1 MELGINEVHFLEKF
15 EMPKSTQEKYK
26 ATNFPI
32 ILLKIGTWEKLL
44 RYEGELKAKCY
55 YSTKKI
61 AWEILENNLKSKME
75 IHFSD
80 IDAMRA
86 TMIENQPGTI
96 ELLLNKSPLFFRER
110 DPVPMRKTTW
120 EESFDFTQGQA
131 SIFRI
136 HHVTFPPGTLD
147 KHYETLLQSDSRLMD
162 ISKNVFPVIEFPY
175 FQPNNSNTS
184 NIQFGMGILPQSVP
198 SLEMSDPLPQML
210 APQYDPL
217 PQMFPPQYDQTNYN
231 LHSMHSNSIQ
241 MHDHSNSIQ
250 IHDSSLQNPGMH
262 YQQSST
268 VNNFGDTIE
277 TYGAP
282 NTLPMSD
289 QIPLMSNVMP
299 SIQEENV
306 QFNGAVNNNN
316 EILRNIEQHLF
327 SDESPM
333 VDFSD
338 NSLPHNQ
345 VSHNQDSYVNNT
357 FDDDHIPHE
366 CFNH

>member
-1 MELGINEVHFLEKF
+1 MELDINELHFLERF

-32 ILLKIGTWEKLL
+32 ILLKIGTWEKVL

-55 YSTKKI
+55 YSNKKI
-61 AWEILENNLKSKME
+61 VWEILENNLKSKME

-86 TMIENQPGTI
+86 TMIENQPGTL

-110 DPVPMRKTTW
+110 DPVPMRKIVW
-120 EESFDFTQGQA
+120 DESFDFTQGQA

-136 HHVTFPPGTLD
+136 HHVTFPPGALD
-147 KHYETLLQSDSRLMD
+147 KNYEMLLQSDSRLMD

-184 NIQFGMGILPQSVP
+184 NIQFGMGIFSQSLP
-198 SLEMSDPLPQML
+198 SLEVSHPLPQML
-210 APQYDPL
+210 
-217 PQMFPPQYDQTNYN
+217 PPQYDQTNYN
-231 LHSMHSNSIQ
+231 LPSMHSNTIQ
-241 MHDHSNSIQ
+241 MHDHPNSIQ

-262 YQQSST
+262 YNQSNNVSI
-268 VNNFGDTIE
+268 VNNFGHTIE
-277 TYGAP
+277 IYGAP
-282 NTLPMSD
+282 NTLPMND
-289 QIPLMSNVMP
+289 QIPFMSNVIP

-306 QFNGAVNNNN
+306 QFNGTVNNND

-327 SDESPM
+327 SDESPV

-338 NSLPHNQ
+338 NSILHNQ
-345 VSHNQDSYVNNT
+345 ASHNQDG
-357 FDDDHIPHE
+357 DHVPHE
-366 CFNH
+366 RFNH